1 VVVRNTILDFSGAPI
16 IQSPGL
22 GGYATLTKTDEE
34 SPLAGAL
41 AGLQG
46 ARDLINGFEPLAIA
60 AIPTINS
67 DADLAYTYTFTTS
80 DDEKVLGY
88 INEPAKWISDS
99 VLGQVR
105 VGAAA
110 AALEAGAGDYATI
123 KATVDGAIG
132 AWLPS
137 SLSDLLAGCD
147 AAPAGQAR
155 FDCAG
160 ISLYGAAEAGL
171 LTGGDPINFP
181 DPEAST
187 ITMLGAPVDVTV
199 LNPDLA
205 AVIPPGTVL
214 AQQGTM
220 TIPYYGGIPS
230 TYPNQPTAGE
240 AAAGTG
246 LPLKYT
252 NWVADDALAAQIK
265 TALGFAIPHA
275 DPSVSTVNNYVFPFP
290 KKTGD
295 VSIPVLALFPN
306 SAITSST
313 PVKPMIWGHGL
324 GGDRTNALGFGS
336 LLVAQGVAAFG
347 GGDPSVLN
355 AVIAIDEPIHGITD
369 ANNPLNALNLDTI
382 ERHFGYQDG
391 GVGPENPPTL
401 IEAGGS
407 GSMFINVES
416 FLTSRDNN
424 RQHVLDLLTLRQSI
438 DSDTIGGNT
447 LGAEFFYSGHS
458 LGTINAQAMVA
469 IANANTAATDPTFDA
484 DDFTAAAFFTPG
496 AGVARFLENSPQFGP
511 TIINGLS
518 LAGVTP
524 DTGGYQ
530 TYLNVLQASLDT
542 FDAINFADSFAAP
555 TAPLAKVHY
564 FEAVNDTVIPVKID
578 EVARTLRAP
587 TGSDFGNIV
596 DLEGSVSYLSGA
608 EPLLTISNAT
618 PIEAAGT
625 FPDSVTVVRYN
636 ACAADHSTPSVPGSD
651 AFAENLA
658 HVASIISTNG
668 AAVVATPNLT
678 GQDLVETADPIPL
691 IDLEPDCS

>member
-1 VVVRNTILDFSGAPI
+1 
-16 IQSPGL
+16 
-22 GGYATLTKTDEE
+22 
-34 SPLAGAL
+34 
-41 AGLQG
+41 
-46 ARDLINGFEPLAIA
+46 
-60 AIPTINS
+60 
-67 DADLAYTYTFTTS
+67 
-80 DDEKVLGY
+80 
-88 INEPAKWISDS
+88 
-99 VLGQVR
+99 
-105 VGAAA
+105 
-110 AALEAGAGDYATI
+110 
-123 KATVDGAIG
+123 
-132 AWLPS
+132 
-137 SLSDLLAGCD
+137 
-147 AAPAGQAR
+147 
-155 FDCAG
+155 
-160 ISLYGAAEAGL
+160 
-171 LTGGDPINFP
+171 
-181 DPEAST
+181 
-187 ITMLGAPVDVTV
+187 
-199 LNPDLA
+199 
-205 AVIPPGTVL
+205 
-214 AQQGTM
+214 M

-252 NWVADDALAAQIK
+252 NWVADDALAADIS
-265 TALGFAIPHA
+265 TALGIAIPQA

-306 SAITSST
+306 PAITSSA

-324 GGDRTNALGFGS
+324 GRNRTDAIGYGG
-336 LLVAQGVAAFG
+336 LLVAQGLVAGA
-347 GGDPSVLN
+347 LN
-355 AVIAIDEPIHGITD
+355 AVIAIDEPIHGLAD
-369 ANNPLNALNLDTI
+369 ADNPLNALNLGTI

-401 IEAGGS
+401 IEEGGS

-469 IANANTAATDPTFDA
+469 IANANTAATDPTFAA

-658 HVASIISTNG
+658 HVVSIISTNG

-678 GQDLVETADPIPL
+678 GQDLVETADPLPL